1 MKNNIL
7 TSRQYGIL
15 AFLLSF
21 VFKFSLLPGLIAEVA
36 GRDMWLVITSAVLIE
51 AGMLA
56 VIVRISALGGMEAV
70 KDAFHGEMRRVYV
83 RSQYLHH
90 VVSVL

>member
-7 TSRQYGIL
+7 TARQYGIL

-36 GRDMWLVITSAVLIE
+36 GRDMWLVITF
-51 AGMLA
+51 A
-56 VIVRISALGGMEAV
+56 VI
-70 KDAFHGEMRRVYV
+70 
-83 RSQYLHH
+83 
-90 VVSVL
+90 